1 MQRWGHFSIFP
12 NMGQTVITP
21 DGRFEWDADKSET
34 NKKKHG
40 LSFEEVL
47 NVFDD
52 PYMLEIYDENHSSE
66 EERINGLGLV
76 KGIVVLFACYT
87 EREERTRIFSARK
100 ATLKEEEAYYEHI
113 ARAYA

>member
-1 MQRWGHFSIFP
+1 
-12 NMGQTVITP
+12 MGQTIITP

-66 EERINGLGLV
+66 EERIKGLGLV